1 MKNAK
6 KRSLRTVLSLLLAG
20 LLLTV
25 FSGCESR
32 PMAAEAAEAFLKQ
45 LQEDPAKLVS
55 LCFTDPEDPMRKPIE
70 EMIGEFEYTV
80 TGETGETTSPAG
92 QTEKT
97 VTVDFKGYDIGGY
110 IGTYTKNH
118 TTERLNW
125 LAENGYSLTNLRTM
139 SDEKAAELNR
149 EADAAYFTELME
161 ECRNAGKTRPTTADL
176 AFFWSKEEKSWIPT
190 QQSVRDVL
198 DAASGYLYS
207 IMWENAENGAGE
219 FAFPGN
225 GMPDFDGCV
234 ILIHLGEERYAV
246 GYELHNNG
254 AVVYGDKGEWTP
266 DRSKNPVLDLL
277 SSNKIGQKG
286 KFEYEV
292 PQDQTFFQAGPQH
305 RSSVEWTLAP
315 YELSEEDVQRFRDA
329 CADFVFTRVF
339 ENTGTGEKLAVSKNL
354 VLTELEQ

>member
-1 MKNAK
+1 MIF
-6 KRSLRTVLSLLLAG
+6 SLLLTG
-20 LLLTV
+20 ILLTV
-25 FSGCESR
+25 FSGCGSR

-55 LCFTDPEDPMRKPIE
+55 LCFSDPEDPMRKPVE

-125 LAENGYSLTNLRTM
+125 LAENGYSLTNLRTL

-149 EADAAYFTELME
+149 EADAAYFAELME
-161 ECRNAGKTRPTTADL
+161 ECRSTGKTRTAAADL
-176 AFFWSKEEKSWIPT
+176 TFFWSKAEKSWIPT
-190 QQSVRDVL
+190 RQSVCDVL

-207 IMWENAENGAGE
+207 IMREAAENGAGE

-225 GMPDFDGCV
+225 SMPDFDGCV

-254 AVVYGDKGEWTP
+254 AVVFGERGEWAP
-266 DRSKNPVLDLL
+266 DRSTNPVLDFL
-277 SSNKIGQKG
+277 SSEKIGQKG

-292 PQDQTFFQAGPQH
+292 PQDQTFFQAGPQY

-315 YELSEEDVQRFRDA
+315 YEFSE
-329 CADFVFTRVF
+329 ADLQKLREAVPSFAFTRIF
-339 ENTGTGEKLAVSKNL
+339 ENTSTGEKLSVSKNL

>member
-1 MKNAK
+1 MIF
-6 KRSLRTVLSLLLAG
+6 SLLLAG
-20 LLLTV
+20 ILLTV

-45 LQEDPAKLVS
+45 LQEDPVKLVS
-55 LCFTDPEDPMRKPIE
+55 LCFADPEDPMRKPVE

-80 TGETGETTSPAG
+80 TGEKEETTSPAG
-92 QTEKT
+92 QKEKT
-97 VTVDFKGYDIGGY
+97 VTVDLKGYDIGGY

-125 LAENGYSLTNLRTM
+125 LAENGYSLTNLRTL

-149 EADAAYFTELME
+149 EADAAYFAELME
-161 ECRNAGKTRPTTADL
+161 ECRSAGKTRPTTADL
-176 AFFWSKEEKSWIPT
+176 TFFWSKEEKSWIPT
-190 QQSVRDVL
+190 QQSVCDVL

-207 IMWENAENGAGE
+207 IMREAAENGAGE

-225 GMPDFDGCV
+225 SMPDFDGCI
-234 ILIHLGEERYAV
+234 ILIHLGEDRYAV

-254 AVVYGDKGEWTP
+254 AVVFGERGEWAP
-266 DRSKNPVLDLL
+266 DRSTNPVLDFL
-277 SSNKIGQKG
+277 SSEKIGQKG
-286 KFEYEV
+286 RFEYEV
-292 PQDQTFFQAGPQH
+292 PQDQTFFQAGPQY

-315 YELSEEDVQRFRDA
+315 YEFSE
-329 CADFVFTRVF
+329 ADLQKLREAVPSFAFTRIF
-339 ENTGTGEKLAVSKNL
+339 ENTSTGEKLSVSKNL

>member
-70 EMIGEFEYTV
+70 EMIREFEYTV

-149 EADAAYFTELME
+149 EADAAYFAELME
-161 ECRNAGKTRPTTADL
+161 ECRNAGKTRPATADL

-190 QQSVRDVL
+190 RQSICDVL

-207 IMWENAENGAGE
+207 IMREAAENGAGE

-225 GMPDFDGCV
+225 SMPDFDGCV

-246 GYELHNNG
+246 GYELHNND

-266 DRSKNPVLDLL
+266 DRSTNPVLDLL

-339 ENTGTGEKLAVSKNL
+339 ENTATGEKLAVGKNL

>member
-1 MKNAK
+1 MIF
-6 KRSLRTVLSLLLAG
+6 SLLLAG
-20 LLLTV
+20 ILLTV
-25 FSGCESR
+25 FSGCGSR
-32 PMAAEAAEAFLKQ
+32 PPAAEAAEAFLKQ
-45 LQEDPAKLVS
+45 LQEEPAKLAS
-55 LCFTDPEDPMRKPIE
+55 LCFADPEDPMRKPVE

-80 TGETGETTSPAG
+80 TGEKEETTSPSG

-97 VTVDFKGYDIGGY
+97 VTVDLKGYDIGGY

-149 EADAAYFTELME
+149 EADAAYFAELME

-190 QQSVRDVL
+190 QQSVCDVL

-207 IMWENAENGAGE
+207 IMREAAENGAGE

-225 GMPDFDGCV
+225 SMPDFDGCV
-234 ILIHLGEERYAV
+234 ILIHLGEDRYAV
-246 GYELHNNG
+246 GYELHNNS
-254 AVVYGDKGEWTP
+254 AVVFGERGEWAP
-266 DRSKNPVLDLL
+266 DRSTNPVLDFL
-277 SSNKIGQKG
+277 SSEKIGQKG

-292 PQDQTFFQAGPQH
+292 PQDQTFFQAGPQY

-315 YELSEEDVQRFRDA
+315 YEFSE
-329 CADFVFTRVF
+329 ADLQKLREAVPSFAFTRIF
-339 ENTGTGEKLAVSKNL
+339 ENTSTGEKLSVSKNL

>member
-1 MKNAK
+1 MIF
-6 KRSLRTVLSLLLAG
+6 SLLLAG
-20 LLLTV
+20 ILLTV
-25 FSGCESR
+25 FSGCGSR

-45 LQEDPAKLVS
+45 LQEEPAKLVS
-55 LCFTDPEDPMRKPIE
+55 LCFADPEDPMRKPVE

-80 TGETGETTSPAG
+80 TGEKEETTSPSG
-92 QTEKT
+92 QKEKT

-125 LAENGYSLTNLRTM
+125 LAENGYSLTNLRTL

-149 EADAAYFTELME
+149 EADAAYFAELME
-161 ECRNAGKTRPTTADL
+161 ECRSTGKTRTAAADL
-176 AFFWSKEEKSWIPT
+176 TFFWSKAEKSWIPT
-190 QQSVRDVL
+190 QQSVCDVL

-207 IMWENAENGAGE
+207 IMREAAENGAGE

-225 GMPDFDGCV
+225 SMPDFDGCV

-254 AVVYGDKGEWTP
+254 AVVYGDKGEWAP
-266 DRSKNPVLDLL
+266 DRSTNPVLDLL

-305 RSSVEWTLAP
+305 RSSIEWTLAP

-339 ENTGTGEKLAVSKNL
+339 ENTATGEKLAVGKNL